1 MNEQADKDND
11 IFLRN
16 TLRKISLN
24 IPSDDFT
31 DRIMDRI
38 YAEQANKK
46 IHYSPLISLKG
57 WLAIA
62 GMTLL
67 TITYLILTNKNESP
81 AWPYLNAFFDKIKD
95 LKVLHFSFDYPET
108 LKYGFIFLAVMLL
121 FQVSFL
127 KKHFDKHLNSWI
139 KKPASMG
146 RFLF

>member
-1 MNEQADKDND
+1 MNEREDKDND

-16 TLRKISLN
+16 TLRNIPLN
-24 IPSDDFT
+24 TPSDDFT
-31 DRIMDRI
+31 DRVMDRI
-38 YAEQANKK
+38 YAEQANKM
-46 IHYSPLISLKG
+46 IRYSPLISLKG

-62 GMTLL
+62 GMNLL
-67 TITYLILTNKNESP
+67 MVTYLIRADKNESP

-127 KKHFDKHLNSWI
+127 KKHFDKHLNS
-139 KKPASMG
+139 
-146 RFLF
+146 